1 MVATHL
7 RDSQPGMVA
16 QEISHDDVDAAECRF
31 RIPRQGTEQSMK
43 DQTIAIH
50 AGYRSE
56 PTTHAVAVP
65 IYQTVAFE
73 FDNAQ
78 HGADLFNLAVPGN
91 IYSRIMNPTCDVLE
105 QRVAALEGGIAG
117 LAVSAGSAAINYAVL
132 NLAEIGDNI
141 VSVPQLYG
149 GTYTL
154 FAHMLP
160 KQGIEV
166 RFAENDSPAAL
177 EKLIDGRTKAIFMET
192 IGNPAGNIVDVA
204 AIAAMA
210 RRRGVATIADN
221 TVATP
226 SLLKPITHGI
236 DIVVHSLTK
245 YMGGHG
251 TTLGGIIVDS
261 GQFPWAEHAARYPM
275 FNQPEASYHGV
286 VYVQAFGAAAYIGR
300 ARTVPL
306 RNTGS
311 ALSPFNAFQILQGIE
326 TLPLRMERHCTN
338 TLAVA
343 RHLQG
348 HSGVS
353 WVSYA
358 GLEGHPH
365 HMLAR
370 KYMGGYASGILTFG
384 VQGGFEAGVKFYDAL
399 KMFKRLV
406 NIGDAKSLA
415 CHPAS
420 TTHRQLSE
428 AEQRTVGVSPEAIRL
443 SVGIEHID
451 DIVADLDQALLAG

>member
-1 MVATHL
+1 
-7 RDSQPGMVA
+7 
-16 QEISHDDVDAAECRF
+16 
-31 RIPRQGTEQSMK
+31 MK
-43 DQTIAIH
+43 DETLAIH
-50 AGYRSE
+50 AGYQTD
-56 PTTHAVAVP
+56 PTTKAVATP
-65 IYQTVAFE
+65 IYQTVAYE

-105 QRVAALEGGIAG
+105 QRVAALEKGIAG
-117 LAVSAGSAAINYAVL
+117 LALSAGSAAVNYAIL
-132 NLAEIGDNI
+132 NLAEAGDNI
-141 VSVPQLYG
+141 VTVPQLYG

-166 RFAENDSPAAL
+166 RFAEDDSPAAL
-177 EKLIDGRTKAIFMET
+177 DKLIDDKTKAVFFET

-204 AIAAMA
+204 AVCAMA
-210 RRRGVATIADN
+210 RSHGVATIADN

-226 SLLKPITHGI
+226 VLLKPIEHGV

-261 GQFPWAEHAARYPM
+261 GQFPWTQHAQRYRAL
-275 FNQPEASYHGV
+275 NEPEPSYHGV
-286 VYVQAFGAAAYIGR
+286 VFTEAMGPAAYIAR

-311 ALSPFNAFQILQGIE
+311 ALSPFNAFLLLQGIE
-326 TLPLRMERHCTN
+326 TLPLRMERHCDN
-338 TLAVA
+338 ALAVA
-343 RHLQG
+343 KHLED
-348 HSGVS
+348 HAKVE
-353 WVSYA
+353 WVSFA
-358 GLEGHPH
+358 GLPGDRH
-365 HMLAR
+365 HAMAK
-370 KYMGGYASGILTFG
+370 KYMNGRAASILTFG
-384 VQGGFEAGVKFYDAL
+384 VKGGFDAGVKFYDAL
-399 KMFKRLV
+399 GLFKRLV

-420 TTHRQLSE
+420 TTHRQLSAE
-428 AEQRTVGVSPEAIRL
+428 EQRQVGVPPEAIRL
-443 SVGIEHID
+443 SVGIEAID
-451 DIVADLDQALLAG
+451 DILEDLDQALAAAG